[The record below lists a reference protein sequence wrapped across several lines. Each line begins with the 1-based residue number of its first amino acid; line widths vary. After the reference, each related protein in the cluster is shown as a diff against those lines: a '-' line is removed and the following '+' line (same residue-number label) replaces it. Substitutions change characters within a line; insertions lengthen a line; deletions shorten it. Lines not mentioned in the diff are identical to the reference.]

1 MTKGRLVKALV
12 LWSAVIAVLV
22 IAALGVTMIRHG
34 FSVCESPSRIETFV
48 ARSARSMAVPVRA
61 KRKKNPL
68 PNTPENL
75 AEARAHWADHCAI
88 CHANNGGGNT
98 TIGQNLYPKAPD
110 MRQPRTQNM
119 TDGELYYTIQN
130 GIRLSGM
137 PAWGQAGENDEDS
150 SVVTWYFALSVLAL
164 AHGNEEHVMGKVT
177 SISDNSITVE
187 TTSKQ
192 SVTVELAE
200 QTKFEKS
207 GSPAT
212 LKDLKVGDKVVIHAD
227 ASGSKLVAHE
237 VRFGAMRG
245 SNPCKI

>member
-1 MTKGRLVKALV
+1 MTKGKLVKALV
-12 LWSAVIAVLV
+12 LCSAVIVVLV
-22 IAALGVTMIRHG
+22 IAIVGVTMIRHG
-34 FSVCESPSRIETFV
+34 FSARKSPSRIETFV

-98 TIGQNLYPKAPD
+98 TIGKNLYPKAPD

-150 SVVTWYFALSVLAL
+150 W
-164 AHGNEEHVMGKVT
+164 
-177 SISDNSITVE
+177 
-187 TTSKQ
+187 
-192 SVTVELAE
+192 
-200 QTKFEKS
+200 
-207 GSPAT
+207 
-212 LKDLKVGDKVVIHAD
+212 
-227 ASGSKLVAHE
+227 KLVHFIRHLPQLAPE
-237 VRFGAMRG
+237 EEREMERLNPKGPEQRQEEQEEEQFLNEDQP
-245 SNPCKI
+245 SNPPPKPQRITITEEKL